1 MDFATIGKISSF
13 VKTKNLMFAANYKIK
28 TGQTLTNA
36 NGNLVSTNAVT
47 FDKLRDAAKTGQT
60 KAKQAKLQRIKQKL
74 LQGKKISEEEL
85 AFLRANDPKLYNK
98 AKAAD
103 DAREDLKEDLK
114 KAKSKEEAREAM
126 TRAMVKASTEAM
138 AELSSLGQGGGSAL
152 AGGGGAAMQAGGDV
166 GAMNFSGDGGIAMQA
181 GGEVSAASNGAEGQT
196 FTEANQSIQSAGE
209 KATDALTSANQDANK
224 TSTQDGNKT
233 SLEKNSA
240 AQKSSDGE
248 LNTPEDIMEK
258 YLMKIRALEDE
269 WAKFT
274 NSKEYKDLPEH
285 TLEESETVTNKK
297 NRRQVDAP
305 NRKVLEAATLYRK
318 AMLYSLA

>member
-47 FDKLRDAAKTGQT
+47 FDKLRDAAKTGQD

-74 LQGKKISEEEL
+74 LQGKEISEEEF
-85 AFLRANDPKLYNK
+85 AFLRANDPKLYKK
-98 AKAAD
+98 ARAAEE
-103 DAREDLKEDLK
+103 AREDLKDDLK

-152 AGGGGAAMQAGGDV
+152 TGGGGAAMQTGGDA
-166 GAMNFSGDGGIAMQA
+166 GAINFSDDVGIAMQA
-181 GGEVSAASNGAEGQT
+181 DGEVSAASNGAEGQT

-209 KATDALTSANQDANK
+209 KATDALTSANQD
-224 TSTQDGNKT
+224 GNKT
-233 SLEKNSA
+233 SVEKNSA
-240 AQKSSDGE
+240 AQESSDE

-285 TLEESETVTNKK
+285 TIEESVTATNKK
-297 NRRQVDAP
+297 TRRQIDAP

-318 AMLYSLA
+318 AMMFGIS

>member
-47 FDKLRDAAKTGQT
+47 FDKLRDAAKTGQD

-74 LQGKKISEEEL
+74 LQGKEISEEEF
-85 AFLRANDPKLYNK
+85 AFLRANDPKLYKK
-98 AKAAD
+98 ARAAEE
-103 DAREDLKEDLK
+103 AREDLKDDLK

-152 AGGGGAAMQAGGDV
+152 AGGGGAAMQTGGDA
-166 GAMNFSGDGGIAMQA
+166 GAINFSDDVGIAMQA
-181 GGEVSAASNGAEGQT
+181 DGEVSAASNGAEGQT

-209 KATDALTSANQDANK
+209 KATDALTSANQD
-224 TSTQDGNKT
+224 GNKT
-233 SLEKNSA
+233 SPEKNSA

-269 WAKFT
+269 WVKFT

-285 TLEESETVTNKK
+285 TLEESETSTNKK
-297 NRRQVDAP
+297 TRRQIDAP
-305 NRKVLEAATLYRK
+305 NRKVLEAVAFYRK
-318 AMLYSLA
+318 VMLSFKL

>member
-36 NGNLVSTNAVT
+36 NGNLVSTNAAT
-47 FDKLRDAAKTGQT
+47 FDKLRDAAKTGQD

-74 LQGKKISEEEL
+74 LQGKESSEEEF
-85 AFLRANDPKLYNK
+85 AFLRANDPKLYKK
-98 AKAAD
+98 ARAAEE
-103 DAREDLKEDLK
+103 AREDLKDDLK

-152 AGGGGAAMQAGGDV
+152 AGGGGAAMQAGGDA
-166 GAMNFSGDGGIAMQA
+166 GAVNFSGEGGIAMQA

-209 KATDALTSANQDANK
+209 KATDALTSANQD
-224 TSTQDGNKT
+224 GNKT
-233 SLEKNSA
+233 SLEKNSS

-274 NSKEYKDLPEH
+274 NSKEYRDLPEH

-297 NRRQVDAP
+297 NRRQIDAP
-305 NRKVLEAATLYRK
+305 NRKVLEAVALYRK
-318 AMLYSLA
+318 VMMFGIS